1 MRLEQVPHGQI
12 DELRLRAGAGSTVP
26 ASFVATAEAQLQF
39 SATDGL
45 YLLSVAGDVVPVV
58 GDGRKH
64 KALLETLCT
73 RNLPRLLWIVDVT
86 PPTLVVQVHTFLHA
100 LDLPLVDIGVDEKS
114 LESLQRI
121 DRLFRHADR
130 ALDWLRDQFLV
141 PVDGAAN
148 GTVRA
153 FATANSDESAG
164 AFALHGRSTRAFIRR
179 TKRAG
184 EPDVL
189 LLDKV
194 VRSRAQSAT
203 PLALVTGV
211 VRFVDATVVG
221 KLRVDAAGELSSL
234 VASGSSFLDVWSRY
248 GAIENEAAL
257 RRARRAGRL
266 VYDHVESLPDDRF
279 RFFLAADTSPEDA
292 DAFKKALS
300 GEEGLSIEA
309 GETPPEVLTKE
320 MTWTEYEALPRG
332 KAGTTATFEAKVEL
346 NRKEHTVTLTQR
358 GNDETAPPSRGFLY
372 VSLHGGRTRLRRRQ
386 EAWRAIQE
394 ARCPM
399 PQLGLLLEGRPVPT
413 PRRGSI
419 PALTPSV
426 KRKVFG
432 KYSPTPTQEEALRV
446 ALNTPDI
453 ALIQGPPGTGK
464 TTIIVALVERLQE
477 LWDASDGV
485 QGRLLLSGFQHDAVE
500 NAIQRMNANGLPPIK
515 FGGRQNRQEDADRVD
530 ATIDAWRTQRAAAI
544 RARLPA
550 TATPAQD
557 ELSAEIEAYL
567 LAPGTL
573 EQTAGMLARVA
584 DRLRLELPAG
594 VTDRIHAL
602 SRELASRA
610 RVARQGDPDRDRLV
624 RLTRALRTT
633 ERAFFDDGARNAFRL
648 AKELERRGAIES
660 DVRELL
666 DKAANWTSAAVPPF
680 LPALRDLRRRLLL
693 SLLPPDRTEDTVPRA
708 RTDVLAL
715 LTEARDH
722 LERRHRGSRS
732 AADEAVLSFLAAL
745 ENDPDTVK
753 RAVISYTSV
762 FAATCQQCQPMSRYG
777 DLAELKGINGAYDT
791 VVVDEAARAT
801 PLDLFI
807 PMAKAS
813 RRIVLVG
820 DHRQLPHILDRE
832 LERELEE
839 ELSSES
845 TATRRTKEMLNESL
859 FKRLFDDLRAR
870 EARDGIR
877 RTVTLDEQYRMHP
890 ILGDFVSAQFYP
902 PGERFRSPRPA
913 SDFLHSLPGHPG
925 PATWLRVPRRSDKD
939 AEKASG
945 HSKARPVEA
954 AAIVVEL
961 KRLMDCDAGRNLT
974 FGVISFYSA
983 QVNVLA
989 EELERA
995 GMAYRT
1001 EDDTVEIAEPYREVR
1016 LENGRV
1022 AERLRFGTVDAFQ
1035 GMEFDVVFLSMV
1047 RSNDLPDGTER
1058 ERRLKYGH
1066 LMSPNRLCVAMSRQ
1080 KRLLVV
1086 TGDDDMVKG
1095 AGAAASIGPLVKFY
1109 ELSEVRDAARV

>member
-1 MRLEQVPHGQI
+1 MRIDEVPHGQI
-12 DELRLRAGAGSTVP
+12 DKLRLRAVTGSPVP
-26 ASFVATAEAQLQF
+26 GSFVATAEAQLHY
-39 SATDGL
+39 SESHAL
-45 YLLSVAGDVVPVV
+45 PLLTVGADVLPVV

-64 KALLETLCT
+64 AVLLEDLCT
-73 RNLPRLLWIVDVT
+73 RHLPRLVWIVDVT
-86 PPTLVVQVHTFLHA
+86 PPALVVQVHTFLHTLA
-100 LDLPLVDIGVDEKS
+100 LPPVDIGVDERA
-114 LESLQRI
+114 LESLTRI
-121 DRLFRHADR
+121 DRRLQSIHR

-141 PVDGAAN
+141 ASGGATN

-153 FATANSDESAG
+153 FATANSDQSAG
-164 AFALHGRSTRAFIRR
+164 AFALHGRTTRAFIRR
-179 TKRAG
+179 SRRAG
-184 EPDVL
+184 EPEVL

-194 VRSRAQSAT
+194 VRGRAQSAT
-203 PLALVTGV
+203 PLALITGA
-211 VRFVDATVVG
+211 VRFVDATVVS
-221 KLRVDAAGELSSL
+221 KLRADAAGELSSL
-234 VASGSSFLDVWSRY
+234 VASGASFLNVWSRY

-257 RRARRAGRL
+257 RRARRAGWL

-279 RFFLAADTSPEDA
+279 RFFLAAATSPENA

-300 GEEGLSIEA
+300 GEAGLSIEA
-309 GETPPEVLTKE
+309 GESVPDVLTKE
-320 MTWTEYEALPRG
+320 MTWAEYEALPR
-332 KAGTTATFEAKVEL
+332 AETTATAIFGEKVEL
-346 NRKEHTVTLTQR
+346 NRREHTVILTQR
-358 GNDETAPPSRGFLY
+358 GNEEVAPPSRGVLY
-372 VSLHGGRTRLRRRQ
+372 VSLHGDRTRLKRRE
-386 EAWRAIQE
+386 EAWRAIRE

-419 PALTPSV
+419 SALTPSV

-432 KYSPTPTQEEALRV
+432 KYSPTPTQEKALRV

-464 TTIIVALVERLQE
+464 TTIIAALVERLQE

-485 QGRLLLSGFQHDAVE
+485 QGRILISGFQHDAVE
-500 NAIQRMNANGLPPIK
+500 NAIQRMSANGLPPIK

-530 ATIDAWRTQRAAAI
+530 AMIDAWRTERAAAI
-544 RARLPA
+544 RARFPA
-550 TATPAQD
+550 MTTPAED

-573 EQTAGMLARVA
+573 EQTAAMLSRVA
-584 DRLRLELPAG
+584 DRLRRDLPAEL
-594 VTDRIHAL
+594 TDRMHAL
-602 SRELASRA
+602 SRELESRA
-610 RVARQGDPDRDRLV
+610 RVARQGDPDRDRAVRLV
-624 RLTRALRTT
+624 RAIRTT
-633 ERAFFDDGARNAFRL
+633 ERAFLDDGARNAFRL
-648 AKELERRGAIES
+648 ARELERRGPIEP

-666 DKAANWTSAAVPPF
+666 AKAESWTQATVPRF
-680 LPALRDLRRRLLL
+680 LPALRDLQRRLLL
-693 SLLPPDRTEDTVPRA
+693 RLLPVDRTKDTVPRV

-722 LERRHRGSRS
+722 LERRHRCSRS
-732 AADEAVLSFLAAL
+732 AADEAILSFLSAL
-745 ENDPDTVK
+745 EQDPDAVK
-753 RAVISYTSV
+753 QAVISYTSV
-762 FAATCQQCQPMSRYG
+762 FAATCQQCQPMSRHG
-777 DLAELKGINGAYDT
+777 DLAELKGIDGAYDT

-839 ELSSES
+839 ALSSES
-845 TATRRTKEMLNESL
+845 TAIQRTKEMLNESL
-859 FKRLFDDLRAR
+859 FKRLFDDLRER
-870 EARDGIR
+870 EARDGIP

-890 ILGDFVSAQFYP
+890 LLGDFVSAQFYP
-902 PGERFRSPRPA
+902 ASEAFRSPRPA
-913 SDFLHSLPGHPG
+913 SEFSHSLPGHSG
-925 PATWLRVPRRSDKD
+925 PATWLRVPRRSDQE
-939 AEKASG
+939 AEIAVG

-954 AAIVVEL
+954 AAIVAEL

-983 QVNVLA
+983 QVDVLA

-1001 EDDTVEIAEPYREVR
+1001 EDDAVEIAEPYRETR

-1047 RSNDLPDGTER
+1047 RSNAFREDSER
-1058 ERRLKYGH
+1058 ERRRKYGH

-1086 TGDDDMVKG
+1086 AGDDDMVKG
-1095 AGAAASIGPLVKFY
+1095 AGAAAAIGPLVKFY
-1109 ELSEVRDAARV
+1109 ELCEVRDAARV

>member
-12 DELRLRAGAGSTVP
+12 DELRLRVGADSTVP

-39 SATDGL
+39 SANDAL
-45 YLLSVAGDVVPVV
+45 PLLSVGDDVLPVV

-64 KALLETLCT
+64 AALLEDLCT
-73 RNLPRLLWIVDVT
+73 RHLPRLVWIVNVA
-86 PPTLVVQVHTFLHA
+86 PPTLVVQVHTFLHT
-100 LDLPLVDIGVDEKS
+100 LVLPQVDIGVDERI
-114 LESLQRI
+114 LESLERI
-121 DRLFRHADR
+121 NRQLRSADR
-130 ALDWLRDQFLV
+130 ALDWLRNQFLV
-141 PVDGAAN
+141 PAGGAAD
-148 GTVRA
+148 GTVWA
-153 FATANSDESAG
+153 FATGNFDQIAG
-164 AFALHGRSTRAFIRR
+164 AFTLHGRTTRAFIQR
-179 TKRAG
+179 TRRAG
-184 EPDVL
+184 QPEVL

-203 PLALVTGV
+203 PLALVTGA

-248 GAIENEAAL
+248 GAIENEAVL
-257 RRARRAGRL
+257 RRARRAGWI
-266 VYDHVESLPDDRF
+266 VYDHVESLPDNRF
-279 RFFLAADTSPEDA
+279 RFFLAAESSPEDV

-300 GEEGLSIEA
+300 GEAGLSVEA
-309 GETPPEVLTKE
+309 GETPPEVLAKE
-320 MTWTEYEALPRG
+320 MTWAEYEARPRG
-332 KAGTTATFEAKVEL
+332 EAGPTAVFEAKVEL
-346 NRKEHTVTLTQR
+346 NRRERTITLTQR
-358 GNDETAPPSRGFLY
+358 GDDAAAPPSRGVLY
-372 VSLHGGRTRLRRRQ
+372 VSLHGDKTRLRRRE

-399 PQLGLLLEGRPVPT
+399 PQLGLLLEGRPVPI

-464 TTIIVALVERLQE
+464 TTIIAALVERLQE
-477 LWDASDGV
+477 VWDASDGV

-500 NAIQRMNANGLPPIK
+500 NAIQRMSANGLPPIK
-515 FGGRQNRQEDADRVD
+515 FGGRQDRQEDADRVD
-530 ATIDAWRTQRAAAI
+530 ATIDAWKTERAAAI
-544 RARLPA
+544 RARLPV

-573 EQTAGMLARVA
+573 EQTAGMLSRVA
-584 DRLRLELPAG
+584 DRLRLDLPAG
-594 VTDRIHAL
+594 VTDRMHAL

-610 RVARQGDPDRDRLV
+610 RVARQGDPDRDRAV

-633 ERAFFDDGARNAFRL
+633 ERAFLDDGARNAFRL
-648 AKELERRGAIES
+648 AKELERRGPIEP

-666 DKAANWTSAAVPPF
+666 EKATAWTQAALPPF
-680 LPALRDLRRRLLL
+680 LPELRDLRRRLLL
-693 SLLPPDRTEDTVPRA
+693 SLLPADRTEDTVPRA

-715 LTEARDH
+715 LSEARDH
-722 LERRHRGSRS
+722 LESRHRGSRS
-732 AADEAVLSFLAAL
+732 AVDEAVLSFLAAL
-745 ENDPDTVK
+745 ENDPDAVK

-762 FAATCQQCQPMSRYG
+762 FAATCQQCHPMSRHG
-777 DLAELKGINGAYDT
+777 DLAELKGVNGIYDT

-839 ELSSES
+839 GLSPE
-845 TATRRTKEMLNESL
+845 TNAAQRTKEMLNESL
-859 FKRLFDDLRAR
+859 FKRLFEDLRAR

-890 ILGDFVSAQFYP
+890 TLGDFVSEQFYP

-913 SDFLHSLPGHPG
+913 SDFIHSLPGHSG
-925 PATWLRVPRRSDKD
+925 PATWLCVPRKSDKD
-939 AEKASG
+939 GEKAIG

-954 AAIVVEL
+954 AATVAEL
-961 KRLMDCDAGRNLT
+961 KRLMDSDAGRTFT
-974 FGVISFYSA
+974 FGVITFYSA
-983 QVNVLA
+983 QVDALA
-989 EELERA
+989 EALVSA
-995 GMAYRT
+995 GIAYRS
-1001 EDDTVEIAEPYREVR
+1001 EDDAVEVADPYREIR

-1035 GMEFDVVFLSMV
+1035 GMEFDIVFLSMV
-1047 RSNDLPDGTER
+1047 RSNGLPDDSER
-1058 ERRLKYGH
+1058 ACRLKYGH

-1086 TGDDDMVKG
+1086 VGDDGMLKSEG
-1095 AGAAASIGPLVKFY
+1095 AEKAIGPLVRFHK
-1109 ELSEVRDAARV
+1109 LSEVRDAAGV